1 MSLSVL
7 FVRMSRRPGIG
18 SEYYNNNWKTIYEND
33 KLYVK
38 NFHGETIEVKPPKAW
53 DKKFKEAHPN
63 EWFNISRSRKEGA
76 ERSRKLLQEMS
87 DMTDIQMLQMKAEE
101 ILTKSKMLPREI

>member
-1 MSLSVL
+1 M
-7 FVRMSRRPGIG
+7 
-18 SEYYNNNWKTIYEND
+18 YIYEND

-38 NFHGETIEVKPPKAW
+38 NFDGETIEVKPPKAW